1 MKRLTGTFL
10 LAMTAY
16 ITFAQQTGKPSK
28 GWWLTEPVALIQT
41 NLRETDSDLDAKAL
55 IAWMKSYPFNTL
67 LFSFGGI
74 TAHYPTNVSYHY
86 KSNYLPAGKD
96 LAGEVL
102 QEAHKSG
109 IRVIARYDFSR
120 TRKEVYDVHPE
131 WFYKKKEGSPVI
143 DDNGL
148 HTTCINGG
156 YYNQKALEIL
166 TESLDRYDADGYFFN
181 WFGNVRSDYKGDPI
195 GLCHCMEC
203 ERQFKEKYGRAI
215 PDVADKEYE
224 EFMYQSTANVAKKV
238 GDLIR
243 SKNPDALFMT
253 YISEATDALVS
264 EADYYKFRP
273 LPQWTFIASEW
284 VNSEMN
290 TRTDKMIVDLVM
302 PYQELKY
309 RFGTVAGQSLR
320 ILLYQNL
327 AHGTFPA
334 FVVLGTPD
342 QPDKSALNAV
352 RPVFQFY
359 EQHKG
364 EFLGQKSAARV
375 ILYGSAPPLSNRNSG
390 EYRGFFRM
398 LTELHIPFKVTN
410 KVAGLRKEDVDLVI
424 VPDVFMPLG
433 LLSYIRE
440 GGSVLVTGTAELPGF
455 IMDNQ
460 AKVWSN
466 TTTSYM
472 RIMDHTKF
480 PSLKDVNVIFC
491 EGKYI
496 ELAPRPASSVTFV
509 PPSQFGPPDKVS
521 PLTEVTDK
529 PGLIEQSIDKGK
541 AAYIPWHIGDLY
553 YKFSNDKH
561 RLFVSDLV
569 NSLLPNGQRQLTTS
583 AHPTVEMVLM
593 KQEDKKRSL
602 LHLINMSGHNGTTF
616 FDAIEMRDISV
627 RVKGEFKKVVLM
639 DGGKIIPSK
648 IVSGYTEFVV
658 PALKEYQSV
667 LLYQ

>member
-1 MKRLTGTFL
+1 MKRLFGL
-10 LAMTAY
+10 LVLALFACY
-16 ITFAQQTGKPSK
+16 SFAQQTNTPK
-28 GWWLTEPVALIQT
+28 GWWLTEPVSLIQT
-41 NLRETDSDLDAKAL
+41 NLRETDSGLDAKEL

-86 KSNYLPAGKD
+86 KSSYLPAGKD
-96 LAGEVL
+96 LAGDVL
-102 QEAHKSG
+102 KEAHQSG

-120 TRKEVYDVHPE
+120 TRKEVYDAHPE
-131 WFYKKKEGSPVI
+131 WFYKKKEGGPVI

-166 TESLDRYDADGYFFN
+166 TESLDRYDTDGYFFN

-195 GLCHCMEC
+195 GLCHCIEC
-203 ERQFKEKYGRAI
+203 ERQFKEKYDRSI

-253 YISEATDALVS
+253 YISEATDAFVS

-290 TRTDKMIVDLVM
+290 TRTDKAIVDLVM

-359 EQHKG
+359 EKNSG

-375 ILYGSAPPLSNRNSG
+375 VLYGSAPPLTNRYSG
-390 EYRGFFRM
+390 DYRGFFRM

-410 KVAGLRKEDVDLVI
+410 KVTDLKKEDIDLVI
-424 VPDVFMPLG
+424 VPNAIMPEELNT
-433 LLSYIRE
+433 YIE
-440 GGSVLVTGTAELPGF
+440 NGGSVLVSGTTLPGF
-455 IMDNQ
+455 IKNEQ
-460 AKVWSN
+460 GKLWEN

-472 RIMDHTKF
+472 RIGDHAKW

-491 EGKYI
+491 EGRYL
-496 ELAPRPASSVTFV
+496 ELQPRAGSTVTFI

-521 PLTEVTDK
+521 SLKQVTTM
-529 PGLIEQSIDKGK
+529 PGLIEQQIGKGK
-541 AAYIPWHIGDLY
+541 GVFIPWHIGDLY

-561 RLFVSDLV
+561 RWFIADLI
-569 NSLLPNGQRQLTTS
+569 NSLLPNGQRQLTTN
-583 AHPTVEMVLM
+583 AHPAVEMILM
-593 KQEDKKRSL
+593 KQEDKKRSV
-602 LHLINMSGHNGTTF
+602 LHLVNMSGHNGTTF
-616 FDAIEMRDISV
+616 FDAVEMRNISV
-627 RVKGEFKKVVLM
+627 RVKGAFKRAVLI
-639 DGGKIIPSK
+639 DGKRTIPTKIA
-648 IVSGYTEFVV
+648 GDYTEFIV
-658 PALKEYQSV
+658 PSLQEYAAV
-667 LLYQ
+667 WLYP